1 MIAYLEGTVLR
12 RDAEACILLTSGGV
26 GYQVHMTV
34 GGLAS
39 LPGAGDTARL
49 FVHTLVREDA
59 LVLYGFGTW
68 EEREAFETLLAAP
81 KLGPRTALAML
92 GCYGPSELA
101 TCIAREDVAAL
112 TRVPGI
118 GAKTAK
124 RLLLDLKDKLVAS
137 APLSSGRTAPA
148 VTAESDCAAALVS
161 LGYGR
166 HEVDEVVRKV
176 FDTEPDLDA
185 GSAIRQALKIFAARQ
200 HG

>member
-12 RDAEACILLTSGGV
+12 RDEESCILLTQGGV
-26 GYQVHMTV
+26 GYQVHLTA
-34 GGLAS
+34 GGLSS

-59 LVLYGFGTW
+59 LVLYGFLSW
-68 EEREAFETLLAAP
+68 EEREAFETLIAAP

-92 GCYGPSELA
+92 GCYTPGELA
-101 TCIAREDVAAL
+101 ACIAREDVASL

-124 RLLLDLKDKLVAS
+124 RLLLDLKDKLVSS
-137 APLSSGRTAPA
+137 APLLPGRAAPA
-148 VTAESDCAAALVS
+148 VSAESDCAAALVS

-166 HEVDEVVRKV
+166 HEVDEVVRTV
-176 FDTEPDLDA
+176 FDEEPDLDA
-185 GSAIRQALKIFAARQ
+185 GSAIRKALKIFASK
-200 HG
+200 